1 MTPFPISIKVENLQ
15 VELDELERSWVCGEL
30 EELREIVMGFIRK
43 NLDRLCVESGVALG
57 LQVQNLI
64 MDYVSLDIQSELKDQ
79 AHEISKAVWYAGE
92 QGHHY
97 PESVR
102 SEWIFNHAENWRS
115 WRIKEYLYVAYKSEA
130 EIASLL
136 D

>member
-1 MTPFPISIKVENLQ
+1 MTPFPTSVKVQDLQ
-15 VELDELERSWVCGEL
+15 VELDELEKSWLSGEL
-30 EELREIVMGFIRK
+30 EELQEIVMGFICQ
-43 NLDRLCVESGVALG
+43 NLDCLRIEPGEPLW

-92 QGHHY
+92 RGHHY
-97 PESVR
+97 PEAVK

-130 EIASLL
+130 EIRRLL
-136 D
+136 A